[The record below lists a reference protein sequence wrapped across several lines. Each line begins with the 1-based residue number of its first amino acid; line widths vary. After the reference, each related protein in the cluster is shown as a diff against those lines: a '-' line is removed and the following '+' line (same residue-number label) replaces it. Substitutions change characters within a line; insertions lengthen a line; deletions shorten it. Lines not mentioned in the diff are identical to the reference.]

1 MFVRCVEVKGGGKT
15 YRYTQLVESFR
26 RKKDRRPAHRV
37 IANLGRLSDE
47 QVEIL
52 RRAFSAVGDSAA
64 AVLPE
69 AAAAIPLA
77 GLSIQENLQYLD
89 VAVSYEAWRRSGVG
103 QVLDELAPRGASE
116 MSLAEVTAV
125 LTSHRCVAPGSKLAA
140 ERWVPGTAWP
150 ELLGVQ
156 QGRCCNTRIHR
167 ALDVLDQKTEELQR
181 RLPEL
186 YLAHQ
191 PRFAALFLDVTDTWF
206 FGRGPPVAEKAF
218 TKEGLY
224 QRAISIV
231 LLCNEHGYP
240 LRWQV
245 ISARRS
251 DATIMESV
259 LEQVGALE
267 WARQVP
273 VVMDRSMGKTAT
285 LQKVAAT
292 GLRFVT
298 ALTTQEFETY
308 AKEGIP
314 SQAVAAIDARARNA
328 AILAGQAVEQAGMR
342 RISDTRYV
350 RDLGVVEQKM
360 DEGPASRSSLDGAN
374 PAGEA
379 LRLAQQVQTDV
390 AAGVVRDYKTAAL
403 SLKVAQQRLSEYLR
417 LLDLAPDLQ
426 EEVLAGR
433 ARMSLRSLVEIAGLP
448 DAESQRRAYAE
459 EQTKKHL
466 ARGVPKKT
474 ASTTRPPPEPL
485 RLRVIVCFNPS
496 RFIDARLAA
505 DETLGKIRAFEREQ
519 NERLSSP
526 HSRRTKETVYA
537 EVDQELRHRSL
548 VDAFDILI
556 QEQNGQPTHLE
567 LRLKEEAWQR
577 RRRYDGFYVVVAH
590 PDSLEDAA
598 ELSALYR
605 EKNCVEQDFRHIKSE
620 IELRPLWHHTD
631 AKVRAHVTLCML
643 ALLVDR
649 ILERTMRE
657 AGRAMT
663 AAALYECL
671 SAVHLNRCRAKGADA
686 DESVYMLTA
695 ASPDCQALLKTLDM
709 SYLIDSEAV
718 ARTIKPR

>member
-1 MFVRCVEVKGGGKT
+1 MFVRCVDVKSNGKT

-26 RKKDRRPAHRV
+26 RKKDGRPTHRV
-37 IANLGRLSDE
+37 IANLGRLPDE

-52 RRAFSAVGDSAA
+52 RRAFGAVGDRAA

-69 AAAAIPLA
+69 TAAEVPLA
-77 GLSIQENLQYLD
+77 GLSILQNLQYLD

-103 QVLDELAPRGASE
+103 KVLDELAPRGASE
-116 MSLAEVTAV
+116 MSLSEVTAI

-140 ERWVPGTAWP
+140 ERWVPDTAWP
-150 ELLGVQ
+150 ELLGIRP
-156 QGRCCNTRIHR
+156 GRCCNTRIHR
-167 ALDVLDQKTEELQR
+167 ALDALDRNTEELQR

-231 LLCNEHGYP
+231 LLCDEHGYP

-245 ISARRS
+245 VSARRN

-259 LEQVGALE
+259 LEQVGELE

-308 AKEGIP
+308 AEEGIP
-314 SQAVAAIDARARNA
+314 SKAVAAIDARALNA
-328 AILAGQAVEQAGMR
+328 ATQAGQAVERAGMC

-360 DEGPASRSSLDGAN
+360 DEGPSSRRSPEASN
-374 PAGEA
+374 PAGEG
-379 LRLAQQVQTDV
+379 LRLAQQVQADV
-390 AAGVVRDYKTAAL
+390 AAGVVRDFKTAAR
-403 SLKVAQQRLSEYLR
+403 SLRLAEQRLSEYTR

-433 ARMSLRSLVEIAGLP
+433 ARMSLRSLVEIARKP
-448 DAESQRRAYAE
+448 DAESQRHAYAE

-466 ARGVPKKT
+466 ARGVPRKT
-474 ASTTRPPPEPL
+474 ASTTRPPPKPL

-526 HSRRTKETVYA
+526 YSRRTKEAVYA

-548 VDAFDILI
+548 LDAFDILI
-556 QEQNGQPTHLE
+556 EEQNGQPTRVE
-567 LRLKEEAWQR
+567 LRLNVEPWQR
-577 RRRYDGFYVVVAH
+577 RRRYDGFHVIVAH

-620 IELRPLWHHTD
+620 IELRPLWHRTD

-649 ILERTMRE
+649 ILERAMKE

-663 AAALYECL
+663 AASLYETL
-671 SAVHLNRCRAKGADA
+671 SAVRLNRCRAKGADK
-686 DESVYMLTA
+686 SIYVLTD
-695 ASPDCQALLKTLDM
+695 ASPDCQSLLKALNMTHLT
-709 SYLIDSEAV
+709 DSEAV
-718 ARTIKPR
+718 ARTVKPR